1 MKKNINMN
9 GLIATRHSDSKLFA
23 VWKYLHGVDGDM
35 WVWCRGLEGKLLVG
49 RDCKVEFI

>member
-1 MKKNINMN
+1 MMIA
-9 GLIATRHSDSKLFA
+9 LIATRISDGKQFV